1 MHKAIRILKDE
12 HRSIAAV
19 LQALQQLARKAMEPG
34 VRPGFD
40 VLRAMLRYIDEFPER
55 LHHPKED
62 MHLFAR
68 LLERAPEADRLV
80 VELRAEHVVGA
91 RLVRGLEQALQAFE
105 AAWPEGAQRF
115 ADTVD
120 AYADFHW
127 QHMRKEEQEL
137 LPLAERKLEAEDW
150 DAIGEAFAG
159 NRDPIAD
166 LREQDFERLYTR
178 IVSLAPAPVG
188 LGESWK
194 KTPG

>member
-1 MHKAIRILKDE
+1 MEKAIRILKDE

-19 LQALQQLARKAMEPG
+19 LQAMQQLARKASEPG
-34 VRPGFD
+34 VRPGFE
-40 VLRAMLRYIDEFPER
+40 VFRAMLRYIDEFPER

-62 MHLFAR
+62 AYLFAR

-91 RLVRGLEQALQAFE
+91 RLVRTLEQALNAFE
-105 AAWPEGAQRF
+105 AAGPGGAQRF
-115 ADTVD
+115 AEAVD

-127 QHMRKEEQEL
+127 QHMRKEEHEL
-137 LPLAERKLEAEDW
+137 LPLAEQKLKPEDW
-150 DAIGEAFAG
+150 RAIGEAFAG

-166 LREQDFERLYTR
+166 LREQDFEQLYTR

-188 LGESWK
+188 LGASWGK
-194 KTPG
+194 AG

>member
-1 MHKAIRILKDE
+1 MEQAIRVLKDE

-19 LQALQQLARKAMEPG
+19 LQGMQQLARKAKEPG

-40 VLRAMLRYIDEFPER
+40 VFRAMLRYIDEFPER

-62 MHLFAR
+62 LHLFAR
-68 LLERAPEADRLV
+68 LLERAPEADQLV

-91 RLVRGLEQALQAFE
+91 RLVRSLEQALNAFE
-105 AAWPEGAQRF
+105 AAWPDGAQRF
-115 ADTVD
+115 AEAVD

-127 QHMRKEEQEL
+127 QHMRKEEHEL
-137 LPLAERKLEAEDW
+137 LPLAERKLKPEDW
-150 DAIGEAFAG
+150 RAIGEAFAG

-166 LREQDFERLYTR
+166 LREQDFEKLYTR

-188 LGESWK
+188 LGASWNK
-194 KTPG
+194 RGA

>member
-1 MHKAIRILKDE
+1 MEKAIRILKDE

-19 LQALQQLARKAMEPG
+19 LQAMQQLARKASEPG
-34 VRPGFD
+34 VRPGFE
-40 VLRAMLRYIDEFPER
+40 VFRAMLRYIDEFPER

-62 MHLFAR
+62 AYLFAR

-91 RLVRGLEQALQAFE
+91 RLVRTLEQALNAFE
-105 AAWPEGAQRF
+105 AAGPGGAQRF
-115 ADTVD
+115 AEAVD

-127 QHMRKEEQEL
+127 QHMRKEEHEL
-137 LPLAERKLEAEDW
+137 LPLAEQKLKPEDW
-150 DAIGEAFAG
+150 RAIGEAFAG

-166 LREQDFERLYTR
+166 LREQDFEQLYTR

-188 LGESWK
+188 LGASWSK
-194 KTPG
+194 AG